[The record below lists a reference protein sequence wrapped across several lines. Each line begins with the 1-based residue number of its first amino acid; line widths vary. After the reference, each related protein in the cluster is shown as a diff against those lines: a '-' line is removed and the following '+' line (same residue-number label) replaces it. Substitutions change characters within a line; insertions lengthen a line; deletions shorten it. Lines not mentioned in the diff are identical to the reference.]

1 MSRDPKPLLHCSGKI
16 ELAIDTMKNQAN
28 LEAKNLRRQRAESLD
43 ALAQDE
49 KLTIWEEWAKHD
61 LSRADEILEE
71 QTQPMLSPFKNI
83 LSDDLFNELDKLVTQ
98 VQSISNE
105 YIGSKQ
111 SMAEVLLSN
120 DSRVK
125 DIVNQ
130 FQGWADA
137 AIGYRL
143 SRSNHRDK
151 TPKKVIDKI
160 IIDLVKPLETIAFK
174 TKTANNCFMADL
186 CDYIPWKTMKLNFN
200 ELLKPKFDPKTMHT
214 VIHSVA
220 DDPEDQYYLQGLSSL
235 YKWHQAEHLPFLLN
249 KVKAT
254 LTNEEFNKPEA
265 ELHSILESLV
275 SDIEEMRPFLLHNFK
290 SENICIEIAPQVV
303 LSFFF
308 AIGHGS
314 GLIIGAPDPKTLLAD
329 VHNRKAKLSF
339 SLQADGSINLTHLPW
354 LTSKQITHQDKDTL
368 RANVK
373 IVSALHATLFAL
385 FEKIDV
391 KALAQKYKL
400 KSQTQS
406 NLEPTDEEFAALVQ
420 SISQS
425 ELERSDEQKAQDLEQ
440 YLPLQAPSTQQ
451 QTSSE
456 PIQPEPDPETPTFS
470 KLQTLRLSS
479 VLRILQQNLNCEVRQ
494 GKGSEIVIYRQGGHH
509 FRLGHHKRNPLVHAP
524 ILKNI
529 LKHVGIELHEWF
541 NAAAG
546 G

>member
-1 MSRDPKPLLHCSGKI
+1 
-16 ELAIDTMKNQAN
+16 
-28 LEAKNLRRQRAESLD
+28 
-43 ALAQDE
+43 
-49 KLTIWEEWAKHD
+49 
-61 LSRADEILEE
+61 
-71 QTQPMLSPFKNI
+71 MLSQFKNI

-105 YIGSKQ
+105 YVGSKQ

-130 FQGWADA
+130 FQDWADT

-151 TPKKVIDKI
+151 TPKKVIDRI
-160 IIDLVKPLETIAFK
+160 IVDLVKPLETIAFK
-174 TKTANNCFMADL
+174 PKTANNCFMADL

-200 ELLKPKFDPKTMHT
+200 ELLKPKFDPKTIHT
-214 VIHSVA
+214 VIYSVA
-220 DDPEDQYYLQGLSSL
+220 EDPEDQYYLQGLSSL

-254 LTNEEFNKPEA
+254 LTNEDFNKPEA
-265 ELHSILESLV
+265 ELYSILESLV

-339 SLQADGSINLTHLPW
+339 SLQADGALNLTHLPW
-354 LTSKQITHQDKDTL
+354 ITSKQITHQDKDTL

-391 KALAQKYKL
+391 RGIAQKYKL

-406 NLEPTDEEFAALVQ
+406 DLEPTDEEFAALVQ

-425 ELERSDEQKAQDLEQ
+425 ESERSDEQKTQDLEQ

-451 QTSSE
+451 ETTSE
-456 PIQPEPDPETPTFS
+456 PNQPEPETPTFG

-509 FRLGHHKRNPLVHAP
+509 FRLGHHKRNP
-524 ILKNI
+524 
-529 LKHVGIELHEWF
+529 
-541 NAAAG
+541 
-546 G
+546 